1 LEALGVVGIWILRIP
16 ALLIAI
22 TVHEF
27 MHGMVAFWFGDRTA
41 RDQGRLSLNPIRHL
55 DPIGALMLMLVGFG
69 WAKPVPVNPHSF
81 KMPVKHMMLVA
92 LAGPASNFIT
102 AFMFARF
109 LFFEPVGFVG
119 GLLEQIIFI
128 NVMLGVFNL
137 IPIPPLDGSKVVP
150 YFLPQGLQQSWY
162 RFEQYGFVVL
172 LLVVFLGQ
180 GILWSIM
187 KYPVMAVMRFVMLG
201 LPYYGL

>member
-1 LEALGVVGIWILRIP
+1 MEALGVVGVWILRIP

-69 WAKPVPVNPHSF
+69 WAKPVPVNPYSF
-81 KMPVKHMMLVA
+81 NKPVKHMMLVA
-92 LAGPASNFIT
+92 LAGPASNFIA

-109 LFFEPVGFVG
+109 LFFEPAGFIG
-119 GLLEQIIFI
+119 GLLGQIIFI

-162 RFEQYGFVVL
+162 KFEQYGFVVL

-187 KYPVMAVMRFVMLG
+187 KYPVMGIMRFVMLG
-201 LPYYGL
+201 LPYNL